1 MSSNGQKLHNLI
13 IKYNL
18 NVVNSMEIC
27 SGTFTRA
34 NNKIVGEKS
43 VLDYVI
49 VSDELIRYADRHCE
63 TVYALAHPQKWQTI
77 F

>member
-1 MSSNGQKLHNLI
+1 MGKKLHNLI
-13 IKYNL
+13 INKYNL

-43 VLDYVI
+43 VLNYVI
-49 VSDELIRYADRHCE
+49 ASVRRQLIVMP
-63 TVYALAHPQKWQTI
+63 VYI
-77 F
+77 